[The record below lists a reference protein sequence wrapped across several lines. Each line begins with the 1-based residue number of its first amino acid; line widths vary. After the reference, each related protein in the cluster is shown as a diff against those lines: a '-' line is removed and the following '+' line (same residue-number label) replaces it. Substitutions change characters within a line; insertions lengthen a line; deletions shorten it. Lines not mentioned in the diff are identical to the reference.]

1 MKPVVIVPARLE
13 STRLPRKVLLRES
26 GKYLIEHVWERA
38 CEAAV
43 GEVVL
48 ATDSEEVLQAA
59 QGFGARALLTRADH
73 PSGTDRVAEA
83 ARALAA
89 EGLEFDLV
97 VNLQGDEPELDP
109 ADLRTLVQVMEAEG
123 ARAEMGT
130 LAEPI
135 QDPQDLTR
143 SQVVQ
148 VVVGADG
155 GALYFSRSAIP
166 HGAELGGDPAPL
178 RHVGTYAYTPQ
189 VLQRI
194 CQLEPCGLERAERL
208 EQLRALYHGIRI
220 RVGVT
225 SPKGARGIDTP
236 EDYQAFLERA
246 RG

>member
-26 GKYLIEHVWERA
+26 GKFLIEHVWERA
-38 CEAAV
+38 CEAGV
-43 GEVVL
+43 GPVVL
-48 ATDSEEVLQAA
+48 ATDSEEVLEAA

-83 ARALAA
+83 ARVLAA

-109 ADLRTLVQVMEAEG
+109 ADLRALVRVMEHEG
-123 ARAEMGT
+123 QRAEMGT

-135 QDPQDLTR
+135 LDPEDLTR

-155 GALYFSRSAIP
+155 GALYFSRSQIP
-166 HGAELGGDPAPL
+166 HGAALAGDPAPL
-178 RHVGTYAYTPQ
+178 RHVGTYAYTPA
-189 VLQRI
+189 VLERI
-194 CQLEPCGLERAERL
+194 CQLEPCALERVERL
-208 EQLRALYHGIRI
+208 EQLRALFHGIRI
-220 RVGVT
+220 RVGVIQ
-225 SPKGARGIDTP
+225 PKGARGIDTP
-236 EDYQAFLERA
+236 EDYQAFLERLRA
-246 RG
+246 

>member
-38 CEAAV
+38 CEAGV

-48 ATDSEEVLQAA
+48 ATDSEEVLAA
-59 QGFGARALLTRADH
+59 AEGFGARALLTRADH

-89 EGLEFDLV
+89 EGVAFDLV

-109 ADLRTLVQVMEAEG
+109 ADLRLLVEVMADEG
-123 ARAEMGT
+123 ERAAMGT

-135 QDPQDLTR
+135 QDPADLAR
-143 SQVVQ
+143 EQVVQ
-148 VVVGADG
+148 VVTAACG
-155 GALYFSRSAIP
+155 GALYFSRSPIP
-166 HGAELGGDPAPL
+166 HGATLDGELPPL
-178 RHVGTYAYTPQ
+178 RHVGTYAYTPA
-189 VLQRI
+189 VLERL
-194 CQLEPCGLERAERL
+194 CQLPPCPLERTERL
-208 EQLRALYHGIRI
+208 EQLRALYHGVRI

-225 SPKGARGIDTP
+225 PAKGLRGIDTR
-236 EDYQAFLERA
+236 EDYDHFLSRC